1 MKKYDSVIEETIGG
15 FLKGA
20 WNTAGDAINAAK
32 NIGSIATKVAT
43 DPSIKNFTDLFSKI
57 KTKLK
62 LVDHASALK
71 NAGFNS
77 GISAAGFD
85 VRKPVN
91 SYTGIG
97 TSVSSK
103 LGKVAYKYTPSSFI
117 IDSGSEV
124 SGVVGKVINYNND
137 KYFQNFLKYLKD
149 NNINYDNI
157 KNETKANDRFWVV
170 ISPAGSETV
179 DAIENSPEPEPTT
192 PEPAPT
198 TPAPV
203 QSGQSTLYA
212 SYDQKIQNYYSIISE
227 GINLKSKQPQNS
239 TQYDTWFI
247 VKPTSA
253 ENQIN
258 VGKILIYPKG
268 QKVPSRYGIGV
279 NMAVM
284 GSPGLVLCGNK
295 TLYPK
300 WYFLNDFEEYT
311 NAEKSKDDKGPQ
323 QLNLKSRSIGD
334 DIDKLINKAN
344 NNTNQT
350 QNP

>member
-15 FLKGA
+15 IAKGI
-20 WNTAGDAINAAK
+20 WNGAGSAINAVSNAA
-32 NIGSIATKVAT
+32 SIAKKVAT

-57 KTKLK
+57 KSKLK

-71 NAGFNS
+71 NAGFNIKNTS
-77 GISAAGFD
+77 SYSAA
-85 VRKPVN
+85 
-91 SYTGIG
+91 S

-103 LGKVAYKYTPSSFI
+103 IGGNWAYKYTPSSVI

-137 KYFQNFLKYLKD
+137 KYFQNFLNYLKT
-149 NNINYDNI
+149 NNINYENI
-157 KNETKANDRFWVV
+157 TNETKANDRFWVI

-179 DAIENSPEPEPTT
+179 DAIENSPEPEP
-192 PEPAPT
+192 EPA
-198 TPAPV
+198 TPAPATPV
-203 QSGQSTLYA
+203 QTSGQANYGFE

-227 GINLKSKQPQNS
+227 GVIPKSSKQPQNS

-253 ENQIN
+253 ENQVN

-268 QKVPSRYGIGV
+268 QKVPSRYGQGI
-279 NMAVM
+279 NMSDM
-284 GSPGLVLCGNK
+284 GAPGLVLCGNK
-295 TLYPK
+295 TLYAK
-300 WYFLNDFEEYT
+300 WYFLNEFEEYT

-323 QLNLKSRSIGD
+323 QLNLKSRSLGD

>member
-20 WNTAGDAINAAK
+20 WNKAGDAINAAK

-57 KTKLK
+57 KSKLK
-62 LVDHASALK
+62 LVDHASAMK
-71 NAGFNS
+71 NAGFNYENLS
-77 GISAAGFD
+77 SYGAA
-85 VRKPVN
+85 P
-91 SYTGIG
+91 

-103 LGKVAYKYTPSSFI
+103 LGRVAYKYTPSSVI

-124 SGVVGKVINYNND
+124 SGVVGKVVNYNND

-179 DAIENSPEPEPTT
+179 DAIENSPEPTT
-192 PEPAPT
+192 PAPT

-279 NMAVM
+279 NMAAM
-284 GSPGLVLCGNK
+284 GAPGLVLCGNK